1 MHFKKSLHGIV
12 ALCLI
17 SALMVSSIPALA
29 DESEWEKST
38 FSSWSDYN
46 IYSGKNELTNIST
59 KLDKANLAYMLVEA
73 FDLEMEGNY
82 VRILD
87 VSEGN
92 WFYKYIQ
99 IAVSH
104 GIMELDEND
113 CFYPDEYVLREQ
125 IPAYLSFLPVSYPDV
140 DTHEYLDINEVSE
153 ENAVIFKEFV
163 EAGYMSNLSTDYIF
177 PSRIATISDMIVTLD
192 KMFPNVSNGI
202 VKGSV
207 YEGNFILKEKM
218 TYLENATINGDLIIT
233 QGAMEDSFVKGN
245 FKISLVNVK
254 VNGNIYVY
262 GGSLYGGFF
271 LTNVEADS
279 INILTDSPVIFKVS
293 DSKIG
298 EIHNNSELANFYTN
312 VDLNIIED
320 NGQVVINK

>member
-1 MHFKKSLHGIV
+1 MNLKKSMHGVV
-12 ALCLI
+12 ALLII
-17 SALMVSSIPALA
+17 SALIISSIPALA
-29 DESEWEKST
+29 DETKWEKST

-59 KLDKANLAYMLVEA
+59 KLDRANLAYMLVEA
-73 FDLEMEGNY
+73 FDLQLEGAPQ
-82 VRILD
+82 RILD
-87 VSEGN
+87 VSESVWYYN
-92 WFYKYIQ
+92 YVQ

-104 GIMELDEND
+104 GLMELEND
-113 CFYPDEYVLREQ
+113 CFYPTQYVLREE
-125 IPAYLSFLPVSYPDV
+125 IPAYLSFLPISFPDV
-140 DTHEYLDINEVSE
+140 DTTEYLDMNEVSS
-153 ENAVIFKEFV
+153 ENADAFKEFV

-177 PSRIATISDMIVTLD
+177 PTRIATVSDMIVTLD
-192 KMFPNVSNGI
+192 KIFPNVSNGI

-207 YEGNFILKEKM
+207 YNGNFILKEKM
-218 TYLENATINGDLIIT
+218 SYLENATINGDLIIT

-271 LTNVEADS
+271 LTNVKADS
-279 INILTDSPVIFKVS
+279 INVLTDSPVIFRVEDS
-293 DSKIG
+293 DIG

-312 VDLNIIED
+312 VELNIVED
-320 NGQVVINK
+320 NGHVVIN